1 MMRIWPRLV
10 AFTLMSAVNGQVSK
24 MDRAGHL
31 RTNQTTLDQMWE
43 RAKIIHVADSRLA
56 VEAGG
61 TKLRYLSADQVQS
74 LISANEYKSG
84 EKYFL
89 GLDALDYEPFFAW
102 SSSPVEPH
110 GEKAPDGY
118 LTLREIGGLIS
129 EFEMEVSLHTVA
141 LANWHRSHTHCARC
155 GAPTSV
161 AQGGAIRTCDKD
173 KSEHYPRTDSA
184 VIVLVRDHDDRILLG
199 HQPVWPEGRFSCF
212 AGFLEPGETFEQC
225 VHREVL
231 EESGIAVRD
240 INYLGSQPWP
250 FPASIMLSFTAVTD
264 NPEAAEADGE
274 EIEAIRWYTREQ
286 IAADIA
292 SGELLLPP
300 GISIARRMIE
310 LWYGKPLE
318 GVEAWR

>member
-1 MMRIWPRLV
+1 
-10 AFTLMSAVNGQVSK
+10 

-61 TKLRYLSADQVQS
+61 TKIRYLTADQVQS
-74 LISANEYKSG
+74 LISSNEYRVG

-129 EFEMEVSLHTVA
+129 EFDMEVSLHAVA

-212 AGFLEPGETFEQC
+212 AGFVEPGESFEQT
-225 VHREVL
+225 VLREVF
-231 EESGIAVRD
+231 EESAVRLD
-240 INYLGSQPWP
+240 SITYLGSQPWP
-250 FPASIMLSFTAVTD
+250 FPASIMISFSGIAI
-264 NPEAAEADGE
+264 NPDSAKADGE
-274 EIEAIRWYTREQ
+274 EIEEIRWFSREDMKAA
-286 IAADIA
+286 IADKSLI
-292 SGELLLPP
+292 LPLE
-300 GISIARRMIE
+300 ISVARQMIKA
-310 LWYGKPLE
+310 WYGDGAVKDLV
-318 GVEAWR
+318 GDQSWQ